1 MSSTVEPSFQTIGS
15 LPQGTDSASPFEE
28 MMSRFDLAA
37 QKLGLDPG
45 LYKVLREPVRET
57 KVSIPI
63 AMDDGRIEV
72 FVGYRVL
79 HNIARGPGKGGIRF
93 DKNVTLDEVRA
104 LAAWMTW
111 KCAVVN
117 IPFGGAKGGVIC
129 DPQSLSRAE
138 LERITRRYTAELMDQ
153 FGPEKDVPA
162 PDMGTNPQTM
172 AWIMDT
178 YSMHARHTVTAVVT
192 GKPLSLGGSRGRVEA
207 TGRGLML
214 IAREAAPLR
223 GLTLKGSRIVVQ
235 GFGNVGS
242 IAARM
247 CHEAGAKIIAVSDIQ
262 GGIFAKDGIDM
273 AALLAHYERNR
284 SFTGFP
290 GVEAVSNTALLELD
304 CDILIPAA
312 NENQIRGK
320 NAANI
325 RAKIIVEGAN
335 GPTTQRADEILN
347 EKGILVVPDILANA
361 GGVTVSYFE
370 WVQDRAGFFWRE
382 SEVNERL
389 EDIMVQSFR
398 DVASMA
404 EKYGVSFRIAAY
416 MLGISR
422 VAHDTMVRG
431 LYA

>member
-1 MSSTVEPSFQTIGS
+1 MTEPQFPTIGS
-15 LPQGTDSASPFEE
+15 HPQGTDSANPFEE

-63 AMDDGRIEV
+63 SMDDGRIEV

-129 DPQSLSRAE
+129 DPGSLSRGE
-138 LERITRRYTAELMDQ
+138 LEKITRRYTAELMDQ

-223 GLTLKGSRIVVQ
+223 GLTLQGSRIVVQ

-247 CHEAGAKIIAVSDIQ
+247 CFEAGARILAVSDIH
-262 GGIFAKDGIDM
+262 GGIHVKGGIDM
-273 AALLAHYERNR
+273 PELLAHYEKTK
-284 SFTGFP
+284 SLKGFP
-290 GVEAVSNTALLELD
+290 GAEAVTNEALLELD

-312 NENQIRGK
+312 NENQIRQK
-320 NAANI
+320 NAGNV

-347 EKGILVVPDILANA
+347 EKNILVVPDILANA

-398 DVASMA
+398 DVATMA

>member
-1 MSSTVEPSFQTIGS
+1 
-15 LPQGTDSASPFEE
+15 

-63 AMDDGRIEV
+63 SMDDGRIEV
-72 FVGYRVL
+72 FIGYRVL

-129 DPQSLSRAE
+129 DPQTLSRGE

-172 AWIMDT
+172 AWVMDT

-223 GLTLKGSRIVVQ
+223 GLTLKDSRIVVQ

-262 GGIFAKDGIDM
+262 GGITDRKGIDM
-273 AALLAHYERNR
+273 AALLAHYGKNR
-284 SFTGFP
+284 SFAGFP
-290 GVEAVSNTALLELD
+290 GVEAVSNADLLQLD

-320 NAANI
+320 NAPNI
-325 RAKIIVEGAN
+325 KAKIIVEGAN
-335 GPTTQRADEILN
+335 GPTTQRADELLN
-347 EKGILVVPDILANA
+347 EKGILLVPDILANA

-382 SEVNERL
+382 TEVNERL

-404 EKYGVSFRIAAY
+404 EKYDVSFRIAAY

>member
-1 MSSTVEPSFQTIGS
+1 
-15 LPQGTDSASPFEE
+15 

-63 AMDDGRIEV
+63 SMDDGRIEV

-129 DPQSLSRAE
+129 DPGSLSRAE
-138 LERITRRYTAELMDQ
+138 LEKITRRYTAELMDQ

-172 AWIMDT
+172 AWVMDT

-247 CHEAGAKIIAVSDIQ
+247 CHEAGAKILAVSDIH
-262 GGIFAKDGIDM
+262 GGIRSKDGIDM
-273 AALLAHYERNR
+273 PALLSHFEKTR
-284 SFTGFP
+284 SLEGFP
-290 GVEAVSNTALLELD
+290 GTEPVTNEALLELD

-312 NENQIRGK
+312 NENQIRQK
-320 NAANI
+320 NAGNI
-325 RAKIIVEGAN
+325 KAKIIVEGAN

-347 EKGILVVPDILANA
+347 AKNILVVPDILANA

>member
-1 MSSTVEPSFQTIGS
+1 MRMVTAIS
-15 LPQGTDSASPFEE
+15 LEQENNPWLAAAA
-28 MMSRFDLAA
+28 RFDEAA
-37 QKLGLDPG
+37 ERLKLDDGMRKILKSPTREITVNIP
-45 LYKVLREPVRET
+45 VLL
-57 KVSIPI
+57 
-63 AMDDGRIEV
+63 DDGRLEV
-72 FVGYRVL
+72 FTGYRVQ

-93 DKNVTLDEVRA
+93 DKNVSLDEVRA

-129 DPQSLSRAE
+129 DPGSLSRAE
-138 LERITRRYTAELMDQ
+138 LEKITRRYTAELMDQ

-247 CHEAGAKIIAVSDIQ
+247 CFEAGAKILAVSDIH
-262 GGIFAKDGIDM
+262 GGIASKTGIDM
-273 AALLAHYERNR
+273 PALLAHYEKTR
-284 SFTGFP
+284 SLKDFP
-290 GVEAVSNTALLELD
+290 GTEPVTNEALLELD

-312 NENQIRGK
+312 NENQIRQK
-320 NAANI
+320 NAPNVKA
-325 RAKIIVEGAN
+325 RIIVEGAN

-347 EKGILVVPDILANA
+347 AKNILVVPDILANA
-361 GGVTVSYFE
+361 GGV
-370 WVQDRAGFFWRE
+370 
-382 SEVNERL
+382 
-389 EDIMVQSFR
+389 
-398 DVASMA
+398 
-404 EKYGVSFRIAAY
+404 
-416 MLGISR
+416 
-422 VAHDTMVRG
+422 
-431 LYA
+431 

>member
-1 MSSTVEPSFQTIGS
+1 
-15 LPQGTDSASPFEE
+15 
-28 MMSRFDLAA
+28 
-37 QKLGLDPG
+37 
-45 LYKVLREPVRET
+45 
-57 KVSIPI
+57 
-63 AMDDGRIEV
+63 
-72 FVGYRVL
+72 
-79 HNIARGPGKGGIRF
+79 
-93 DKNVTLDEVRA
+93 
-104 LAAWMTW
+104 
-111 KCAVVN
+111 
-117 IPFGGAKGGVIC
+117 
-129 DPQSLSRAE
+129 
-138 LERITRRYTAELMDQ
+138 MDQ

-172 AWIMDT
+172 AWVMDT

-214 IAREAAPLR
+214 IAREAAPLK
-223 GLTLKGSRIVVQ
+223 GFTLQGARVVVQ

-247 CHEAGAKIIAVSDIQ
+247 CHEAGAKVIAVSDIQ
-262 GGIFAKDGIDM
+262 GGIQSAQGLDM
-273 AALLAHYERNR
+273 PAVIAHYEKNR
-284 SFTGFP
+284 TLTGLA
-290 GVEAVSNTALLELD
+290 GTTTVSNTDLLELD

-312 NENQIRGK
+312 NENQIRAK
-320 NAANI
+320 NAPNI
-325 RAKIIVEGAN
+325 KAKIIVEGAN

-398 DVASMA
+398 DVATMA
-404 EKYGVSFRIAAY
+404 EKYGVSHRIAAY